1 VHAWVMRAGRGGER
15 DDWMLANG
23 YAGGGFKEVAD
34 LSAATTREAVT
45 EAIEAGYPGK
55 PKAFVANFTGQL
67 WALRQRAEHGDLVVL
82 PLKTTG
88 QLALGHISGAY
99 TYRDDPDPDLRH
111 VRPVEWK
118 RSDVPRTAV
127 GQDLLFTLNGAAT
140 IFGCTRNDAVYRLR
154 TLAETGHDPGA
165 RSTVVSPSAEDDG
178 EDPVTSAASFDLE
191 RVARDAITQSVIAR
205 FAGHRLAR
213 LTGEILTA
221 QGFTCSVSPPG
232 PDRGVDVYA
241 GRGALGLDSP
251 RLVVQVKSDASPVG
265 APVVQ
270 QLQGALSTAG
280 ADQALLV
287 AWGGLTK
294 QAQQAVAGQQF
305 KIRVWTADELIDAL
319 CATYSQLSEELRAEL
334 PLKQVWT
341 VVDEGVPIDGTTE

>member
-1 VHAWVMRAGRGGER
+1 MHAWVMRAGRAGER

-23 YAGGGFKEVAD
+23 FAGGGFKEVAD
-34 LSAATTREAVT
+34 LSTATTRDAVAHAVEA
-45 EAIEAGYPGK
+45 AFPGK
-55 PKAFVANFTGQL
+55 SKGFLSNFTGQL
-67 WALRQRAEHGDLVVL
+67 WALRQRVEAGDLVVL

-88 QLALGHISGAY
+88 QLSFGRITGEY

-111 VRPVEWK
+111 LRPVEWK
-118 RSDVPRTAV
+118 RTDVPRTAV

-140 IFGCTRNDAVYRLR
+140 MFGCSRNDAAFRLSG
-154 TLAETGHDPGA
+154 LEETGHDPGA
-165 RSTVVSPSAEDDG
+165 RSDVVTTVADET
-178 EDPVTSAASFDLE
+178 EEAVTTAGSFDLE
-191 RVARDAITQSVIAR
+191 PVARDAITQPVIAR
-205 FAGHRLAR
+205 FKGHDLAR

-221 QGFTCSVSPPG
+221 QGFTCEVSPPG

-241 GRGALGLDSP
+241 GRGPLGLDSP
-251 RLVVQVKSDASPVG
+251 RLVVQVKSDSSPVD

-270 QLQGALSTAG
+270 QLQGAMSTAG

-287 AWGGLTK
+287 AWGGVTK
-294 QAQQAVAGQQF
+294 QAHQTVASQQF
-305 KIRVWTADELIDAL
+305 KVRVWTADDLIDAM

-341 VVDEGVPIDGTTE
+341 VVNEGTPHLNGTE